1 MQRQTN
7 AIIGGENKQRLSNSG
22 AHLEATRHKV
32 FNAKHEQPALLP
44 PHRRMKKYVP
54 SYDKISTLANRG
66 VYTRCLQYLKGEL
79 GCGVSPPVIF
89 GGNRVHRELVL
100 GYGDLQRNF
109 PGLSGEN
116 ITSAA
121 AYRRMG
127 LGQISGWGLCTQGV
141 QKAIHCIKA
150 RRTGAVPSLECHAF
164 CLLCERRLDGT
175 VVGIRVRVQHT
186 FDEYTIMHGGAGSRG
201 SRTNPFIHI
210 QP

>member
-7 AIIGGENKQRLSNSG
+7 AIIGGENKQRLINSG

-54 SYDKISTLANRG
+54 SSDKISTLANRR
-66 VYTRCLQYLKGEL
+66 VYTCCLQYLKGEL

-121 AYRRMG
+121 ASRRMG
-127 LGQISGWGLCTQGV
+127 LGKYRDGGY
-141 QKAIHCIKA
+141 A
-150 RRTGAVPSLECHAF
+150 RNAYKK
-164 CLLCERRLDGT
+164 
-175 VVGIRVRVQHT
+175 Q
-186 FDEYTIMHGGAGSRG
+186 
-201 SRTNPFIHI
+201 
-210 QP
+210 